1 MVPRRRK
8 AERVEHLLGLLKV
21 RVLRGVN
28 LAYRDARGSDPY
40 VVLRMGSQKVK
51 TGVKK
56 KNVNPEWNEELTLS
70 VSDHIQPIKLEVYDK
85 DTFSRDDQMGE
96 AELDILPL
104 LEAAKMDLSGVP
116 DSSIITSVKPGRQNC
131 LVGESHIKW
140 MGGKLVQDIILRLR
154 NVECGEVELQLTWVK
169 NSGGSSYGNKS
180 FMHQ

>member
-1 MVPRRRK
+1 MDPRRRK

-40 VVLRMGSQKVK
+40 VVLRMGSQV
-51 TGVKK
+51 V
-56 KNVNPEWNEELTLS
+56 
-70 VSDHIQPIKLEVYDK
+70 EVYDK

-104 LEAAKMDLSGVP
+104 LEAAKMDLAGVP
-116 DSSIITSVKPGRQNC
+116 DSSIIKTVKPGRQNC

-169 NSGGSSYGNKS
+169 NS
-180 FMHQ
+180 